1 MSELFE
7 FIKNEDK
14 YYELVVVFRYG
25 ETDRIDIE
33 HIETHHIT

>member
-1 MSELFE
+1 MTELFN
-7 FIKNEDK
+7 FVNKDNK
-14 YYELVVVFRYG
+14 YYELVVVFKYG